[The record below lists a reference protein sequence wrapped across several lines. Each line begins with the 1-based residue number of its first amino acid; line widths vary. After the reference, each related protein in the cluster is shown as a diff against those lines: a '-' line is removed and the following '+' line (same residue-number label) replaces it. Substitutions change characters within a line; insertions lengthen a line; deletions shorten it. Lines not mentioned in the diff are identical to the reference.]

1 MEKRAGESAELLW
14 ARSSE
19 EASGRG
25 QSKHLSENKRLTK
38 PGTKQQK
45 HKQRGESKTTTKR
58 KGRDRMRGRADR
70 KMLDEWVVEGRG
82 GEVRGP
88 FSFGPFLI
96 NLKGPRLNCLSP
108 RATIEKKRPSE
119 SPSFSPLLHHSGL
132 LTWSV
137 RRNSA
142 WILSVQR
149 PNVDVMRVA
158 SVLRGR
164 HVRGLT
170 FVWAKRNS
178 KQRGWDGP
186 SAGLP
191 AGCLVGSTGLQSAIY
206 RATCISS
213 CLLFIFLVSR
223 TAEGTGRACFAQLA
237 DSRKRSFPPL
247 GQAVLVS
254 FDALSLPPP
263 SLSTKE
269 VPHLSFLFLGFPLS
283 L

>member
-1 MEKRAGESAELLW
+1 MG
-14 ARSSE
+14 
-19 EASGRG
+19 SG
-25 QSKHLSENKRLTK
+25 
-38 PGTKQQK
+38 
-45 HKQRGESKTTTKR
+45 R
-58 KGRDRMRGRADR
+58 KGRRSTGAFLFRPVSHQFERSQTKLFVSASDDR
-70 KMLDEWVVEGRG
+70 E
-82 GEVRGP
+82 
-88 FSFGPFLI
+88 
-96 NLKGPRLNCLSP
+96 
-108 RATIEKKRPSE
+108 KRPSE

-263 SLSTKE
+263 SLSAKE
-269 VPHLSFLFLGFPLS
+269 VPHLSFLFLGFPRS

>member
-1 MEKRAGESAELLW
+1 
-14 ARSSE
+14 
-19 EASGRG
+19 
-25 QSKHLSENKRLTK
+25 
-38 PGTKQQK
+38 
-45 HKQRGESKTTTKR
+45 
-58 KGRDRMRGRADR
+58 MRGRADR

-82 GEVRGP
+82 GEVRGA
-88 FSFGPFLI
+88 FLFRPVSHQFERSQTK
-96 NLKGPRLNCLSP
+96 LFVSASDDR
-108 RATIEKKRPSE
+108 EKRPSE

-223 TAEGTGRACFAQLA
+223 TAKGTGRACFAQLA
-237 DSRKRSFPPL
+237 DSRKRSFPHSDKPCWFRSMHFLFLLPL
-247 GQAVLVS
+247 FLRKKYRTFLFFSSASRDRFSVM
-254 FDALSLPPP
+254 FFPP
-263 SLSTKE
+263 SLRL
-269 VPHLSFLFLGFPLS
+269 HAFR
-283 L
+283 